1 MEMEQ
6 VYSIMLSDTTSY
18 SNWFN
23 AGRSTQNIIEWR
35 NFRKSVN
42 TNHLRIV
49 ADAWQQC
56 PIIDSFLE
64 FDDPRYWPDPWTL
77 ISDGIYDD
85 TARAL
90 GIFYTLYFTS
100 YEKRDSIV
108 IEIYRDR
115 AQHEYLN
122 LVRCENGLYTL
133 NYLEGQV
140 VNNLHISPSAEL
152 ITTVTPKQLHI

>member
-6 VYSIMLSDTTSY
+6 VYSTMLSDTTSY

-56 PIIDSFLE
+56 PIIDSYLE
-64 FDDPRYWPDPWTL
+64 FDDPRHWPDPWTL
-77 ISDGIYDD
+77 VSDGIYDD

-100 YEKRDSIV
+100 YSEKDSMV

-115 AQHEYLN
+115 KNHEYLN
-122 LVRCENGLYTL
+122 LVRCEGGLYTL
-133 NYLEGQV
+133 NYREGQV
-140 VNNLHISPSAEL
+140 VNNLTISPTAEL
-152 ITTVTPKQLHI
+152 INTVTAKKLHI

>member
-6 VYSIMLSDTTSY
+6 VYSIMLSDITSY

-23 AGRSTQNIIEWR
+23 AGRSTENIIEWR
-35 NFRKSVN
+35 TFRRSITKD
-42 TNHLRIV
+42 HIHAV
-49 ADAWQQC
+49 ANAWQQC
-56 PIIDSFLE
+56 PTIDSYLE
-64 FDDPRYWPDPWTL
+64 FDDPRNWPDPWTL

-100 YEKRDSIV
+100 YEKKDNMF
-108 IEIYRDR
+108 IEVYRDR
-115 AQHEYLN
+115 KNHEYLN
-122 LVRCENGLYTL
+122 LVRCEDGLYTL
-133 NYLEGQV
+133 NYREGQV
-140 VNNLHISPSAEL
+140 VNNLHISLSAEL